1 MEILQGRCQ
10 AALDECGQSAKKPK
24 WVFPSRKSKTG
35 HIACPAHSRKKLLET
50 AEIENFWMHDL
61 RRNLGSYQTITGA
74 SLQIIGKL
82 LGHRS
87 PEAT

>member
-1 MEILQGRCQ
+1 MGISKQEKQNRPYRMPRAIAGKNYWKQL
-10 AALDECGQSAKKPK
+10 
-24 WVFPSRKSKTG
+24 KSKTFG
-35 HIACPAHSRKKLLET
+35 C
-50 AEIENFWMHDL
+50 HDL